1 MMPATEPG
9 TDDTVAVDDETV
21 PETVLAD
28 DESHLIRGY
37 D

>member
-1 MMPATEPG
+1 MPATEPI
-9 TDDTVAVDDETV
+9 TDQSVIEDTLDTTDLV
-21 PETVLAD
+21 D

>member
-1 MMPATEPG
+1 MPATEPI
-9 TDDTVAVDDETV
+9 TDNPTMLDDDTP

>member
-1 MMPATEPG
+1 MPATEPI
-9 TDDTVAVDDETV
+9 TDQSVIEDTTFDTTDLV
-21 PETVLAD
+21 D

>member
-1 MMPATEPG
+1 MPATEPI
-9 TDDTVAVDDETV
+9 TDTLIANDEDTT
-21 PETVLAD
+21 PETVLVD